1 MAALGRKKARR
12 DALRSSLNEIIGEAS
27 ISLENVE
34 LEQTKLLSLKVRME
48 SSFEGLNVLD
58 NEIANALDPEEVRD
72 DVLANIKAVEPTYEI
87 FASIQL
93 RLEKLHVDTLQAS
106 NSGTERASSSTPS
119 VTKSC
124 RLPKLELPTFKG
136 DVLSRL

>member
-106 NSGTERASSSTPS
+106 NSGTERASNFSLHGIP
-119 VTKSC
+119 
-124 RLPKLELPTFKG
+124 FKVRQG
-136 DVLSRL
+136 